1 MPLFCLNVARDDAQ
15 SRLVVAAQGASPL
28 LRVSSH
34 PQRLG

>member
-1 MPLFCLNVARDDAQ
+1 MHLFWLNLARDDAQ
-15 SRLVVAAQGASPL
+15 SRLVAAAQGASPL